1 MTKVKFITCI
11 YNDLY
16 GSDLGG
22 RPNRRDHYK
31 WSLLSLLK
39 MTSADFV
46 CYTQESE
53 FEELIDFFYT
63 KNNISTDRLKIKIFD
78 LRTTKYKDL
87 IHSVKDYDAVTKD
100 DRCVEIQYSKFDWFR
115 KEDGS
120 YDYYYWIDA
129 GLSHCGL
136 IPNKYLDTKLPMMRC
151 FYESSLFNNKFLDNL
166 LEYSG
171 DKFFLIG
178 KENIRNYWSGS
189 VNEKFYN
196 NYSKA
201 VHIIGGL
208 FGGKK
213 ELWDKVVN
221 QFDDYLY
228 QVLPDEGRLYHEE
241 HILSLM
247 YQNHKEWFITQE
259 FDTWWHPESAPKD
272 VHPKYFEDNKSF
284 CKILEDLNE

>member
-1 MTKVKFITCI
+1 MKIKFITCI
-11 YNDLY
+11 YNNLY
-16 GSDLGG
+16 GTDLGG

-39 MTSADFV
+39 MTNADFL

-63 KNNISTDRLKIKIFD
+63 QNNISPDKLQIKIFD
-78 LRTTKYKDL
+78 LRTTKYTEL
-87 IHSVKDYDAVTKD
+87 IHSVKDYDAVTRD

-120 YDYYYWIDA
+120 YDYYFWIDA
-129 GLSHCGL
+129 GLSHTGL
-136 IPNKYLDTKLPMMRC
+136 IPNKYLNTSLPMMRC
-151 FYESSLFNNKFLDNL
+151 FYESSLFNNKFLSNVIN
-166 LEYSG
+166 YCG
-171 DKFFLIG
+171 DKFLLLA
-178 KENIRNYWSGS
+178 KENARNYWSGT
-189 VNEKFYN
+189 VNEKFYK
-196 NYSKA
+196 NYSKE
-201 VHIIGGL
+201 VHIIGGM

-221 QFDDYLY
+221 QFDDYLFE
-228 QVLPDEGRLYHEE
+228 VLPFEGRLYHEE
-241 HILSLM
+241 HIMSLM
-247 YQNHKEWFITQE
+247 YQNHKEWFTTQE

-272 VHPKYFEDNKSF
+272 VHPEYFEKNKSF